1 VTFKRATWTVLA
13 CTVLVILW
21 GAYVRATGSGAGCGR
36 HWPLCNGEVVPRA
49 PSTAMLI
56 EYSHRATAGLSVI
69 LVIALCVWAFRAHP
83 KGHVVRKTSFVAVLF
98 ALGEALI
105 GAMLVLYE
113 LVADDTSMKRG
124 VSGALHLVNTFFLL
138 GALTLTAYFASG
150 GAPIKL
156 RKQGVVPWLVGG
168 ILLGMLVLGT
178 SGAVT
183 ALGDTLFPPKSIAE
197 GFAQEL
203 SPTAHLFL
211 RLRILHPVIA
221 ASVGAG
227 VLALATGS
235 PIARPSEVTR
245 IAARIVLFAYLAQ
258 FGLGFVNV
266 ALLAPVWMQMIH
278 LFTADV
284 VWVSLVVLSASVL
297 R

>member
-1 VTFKRATWTVLA
+1 MLA
-13 CTVLVILW
+13 STVLVILW

-36 HWPLCNGEVVPRA
+36 HWPLCNGEVVPQS
-49 PSTAMLI
+49 PTTKMLI

-69 LVIALCVWAFRAHP
+69 LVVALCVWAFRAHP
-83 KGHVVRKTSFVAVLF
+83 KGDRIRKTALAATFF

-138 GALTLTAYFASG
+138 GALTLTSYFASG

-156 RKQGVVPWLVGG
+156 RKQGVVPWLVGA
-168 ILLGMLVLGT
+168 LLVGMLVLGT

-183 ALGDTLFPPKSIAE
+183 ALGDTLFPPRSIAE
-197 GFAQEL
+197 GFAQDL

-211 RLRILHPVIA
+211 RLRVLHPVIA

-227 VLALATGS
+227 VLALATGA
-235 PIARPSEVTR
+235 PIAKPSELTR
-245 IAARIVLFAYLAQ
+245 TVAKVVLVAYLAQ
-258 FGLGFVNV
+258 FGLGFLNV

-278 LFTADV
+278 LLVADIT
-284 VWVSLVVLSASVL
+284 WVSLVILSASVL